1 MSTLAD
7 EVWVSLTSIVM
18 DSRGDWRRDV
28 MNEVGL
34 PFSRVRVLRR
44 LAGGPLTMKD
54 LAVACMTDAPAA
66 TVAVNDLERR
76 GLVERRVDPEN
87 RRVKIVTLTDAGQ
100 AVLLRVAAVRDVAP
114 AGVRALDPDDLR
126 ALQKL
131 LRRVTG
137 PGTRTAGWAEVL
149 AGGGAERKH

>member
-7 EVWVSLTSIVM
+7 EVWASLTSLVM
-18 DSRGDWRRDV
+18 DTRGNWRRDV

-44 LAGGPLTMKD
+44 LADGPLTMKD
-54 LAVACMTDAPAA
+54 LAIACMTDAPAA

-76 GLVERRVDPEN
+76 GLAGRRVDPSN
-87 RRVKIVTLTDAGQ
+87 RRVKIVSLTDAGH
-100 AVLLRVAAVRDVAP
+100 AMLARVAAVRDVAP
-114 AGVRALDPDDLR
+114 LGVRALDPVDLR
-126 ALQKL
+126 ELQDLL
-131 LRRVTG
+131 LRITG
-137 PGTRTAGWAEVL
+137 STARTAGWAEVP

>member
-7 EVWVSLTSIVM
+7 EVWASLTALVM

-44 LAGGPLTMKD
+44 LADGPLTMKD

-76 GLVERRVDPEN
+76 GLAERRVDPEN
-87 RRVKIVTLTDAGQ
+87 RRVKIVTLTK
-100 AVLLRVAAVRDVAP
+100 AP
-114 AGVRALDPDDLR
+114 S
-126 ALQKL
+126 
-131 LRRVTG
+131 
-137 PGTRTAGWAEVL
+137 
-149 AGGGAERKH
+149 GGSAERKN

>member
-1 MSTLAD
+1 
-7 EVWVSLTSIVM
+7 
-18 DSRGDWRRDV
+18 

-76 GLVERRVDPEN
+76 GLAERRVDPEN
-87 RRVKIVTLTDAGQ
+87 RRVKIVTLTDAGR
-100 AVLLRVAAVRDVAP
+100 AVLVRVAGVRDVAP
-114 AGVRALDPDDLR
+114 PGVRELGPGDLR
-126 ALQKL
+126 ELRKL
-131 LRRVTG
+131 LARITG
-137 PGTRTAGWAEVL
+137 STPRTAGWAEVP
-149 AGGGAERKH
+149 ADSGAEREH